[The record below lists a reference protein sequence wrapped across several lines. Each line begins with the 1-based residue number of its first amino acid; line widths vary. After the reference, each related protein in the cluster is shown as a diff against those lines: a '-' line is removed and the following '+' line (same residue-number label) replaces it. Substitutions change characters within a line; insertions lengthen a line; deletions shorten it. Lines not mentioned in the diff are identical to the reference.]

1 MTTKRQESIRWWRS
15 LSDLQ
20 KRLWLPHLGGLVGRN
35 QNSLTGS
42 EIEKIYIAKCKEDSE
57 FIEIAF
63 SNYSD
68 ENKNKVS
75 QRSTF
80 GIGS

>member
-1 MTTKRQESIRWWRS
+1 MLTKRQEAIKWWIS
-15 LSDLQ
+15 LSDLE
-20 KRLWLPHLGGLVGRN
+20 KRLWLPYLGGVVGRN
-35 QNSLTGS
+35 PSSLTGS
-42 EIEKIYIAKCKEDSE
+42 EIEKIYIAKCKEDAE

-68 ENKNKVS
+68 ENKNKGT
-75 QRSTF
+75 QRSPF